1 MKKSST
7 IGTLISVLGLGVYN
21 LCVFLL
27 VTHHTNGFWISYIFT
42 SIAFMAQL
50 VVFLIV
56 DKSNAN
62 TQFLRLPLFYIV
74 GGYFAI
80 QLVVGIMFMLI
91 PTSATFPLIVQVIIL
106 AAFLT
111 VTMTVTIA
119 KEQILKTEE
128 NTNNASFNLRTLT
141 INAEQLYLAE
151 VNGRKKAELK
161 KLYEAIRYSDP
172 VSIPDATRNL
182 DGQIDTAFRNLSL
195 IIDSCSES
203 ELEKEIKPILDLL
216 TSRNLLCKSG
226 K

>member
-74 GGYFAI
+74 GGYFAL

-128 NTNNASFNLRTLT
+128 NINNASFNLRTLT

-172 VSIPDATRNL
+172 VSISDATRNL
-182 DGQIDTAFRNLSL
+182 DDQIDTAFRNLSL

-203 ELEKEIKPILDLL
+203 ELEKEMKPILDLL
-216 TSRNLLCKSG
+216 TKRNLLCKSG

>member
-74 GGYFAI
+74 GGYFAL

-91 PTSATFPLIVQVIIL
+91 PTSATFPLVVQVIIL

-128 NTNNASFNLRTLT
+128 NINNASFNLRTLT

-172 VSIPDATRNL
+172 VSISDATRNL
-182 DGQIDTAFRNLSL
+182 DDQIDTAFRNLSL

-203 ELEKEIKPILDLL
+203 ELEKEMKPILDLL
-216 TSRNLLCKSG
+216 TKRNLLCKSG

>member
-27 VTHHTNGFWISYIFT
+27 VTHHTNGFWISYICT

-74 GGYFAI
+74 GGYFAL

-91 PTSATFPLIVQVIIL
+91 PTSATFPLVVQVIIL

-128 NTNNASFNLRTLT
+128 NINNASFNLRTLT

-172 VSIPDATRNL
+172 VSISDATRNL
-182 DGQIDTAFRNLSL
+182 DDQIDTAFRNLSL

-203 ELEKEIKPILDLL
+203 ELEKEMKPILDLL
-216 TSRNLLCKSG
+216 TKRNLLCKSG

>member
-74 GGYFAI
+74 GGYFAL

-91 PTSATFPLIVQVIIL
+91 PTSATFPLVVQVIIL

-128 NTNNASFNLRTLT
+128 NINNASFNLRTLT

-161 KLYEAIRYSDP
+161 KLYEAIKYSDP
-172 VSIPDATRNL
+172 VSISDATRNL
-182 DGQIDTAFRNLSL
+182 DDQIDTAFRNLSL

-203 ELEKEIKPILDLL
+203 ELEKEMKPILDLL
-216 TSRNLLCKSG
+216 TKRNLLCKSG

>member
-21 LCVFLL
+21 LCVFLI

-74 GGYFAI
+74 GGYFAL

-128 NTNNASFNLRTLT
+128 NINNASFNLRTLT

-172 VSIPDATRNL
+172 VSISDATRNL
-182 DGQIDTAFRNLSL
+182 DDQIDTAFRNLSL

-203 ELEKEIKPILDLL
+203 ELEKEMKPILDLL
-216 TSRNLLCKSG
+216 TKRNLLCKSG

>member
-7 IGTLISVLGLGVYN
+7 IGTLISVLGFGVYN

-74 GGYFAI
+74 GGYFAL

-91 PTSATFPLIVQVIIL
+91 PTSATFPLVVQVIIL

-128 NTNNASFNLRTLT
+128 NINNASFNLRTLT

-172 VSIPDATRNL
+172 VSISDATRNL
-182 DGQIDTAFRNLSL
+182 DDQIDTAFRNLSL

-203 ELEKEIKPILDLL
+203 ELEKEMKPILDLL
-216 TSRNLLCKSG
+216 TKRNLLCKSG